1 MLLSLHAS
9 PTAGLTRQAR
19 PVPPCA
25 LGSALDARLHAL
37 RASLPA
43 ASTLVLVLGFV
54 MAAGLGAAV
63 IATGNLVA
71 SGLILGALL
80 GVLMLDAPALAVW
93 IVLVGTLAVTGPL
106 VMHQPQF
113 ARLAWLF
120 SVLGM
125 FLMAAALLHAAT
137 ARRARHARAGLPG
150 FVVLAAAVLIYALIG
165 IPFSDGPP
173 EEWMSGI
180 KRQFQYWGLFFA
192 FALVPFTQVQVNR
205 WLRFLLVLGLL
216 QLPFAIYQRIVLVPR
231 RMNMPNEVVP
241 VDIVAGTFEGSI
253 TGGANDN
260 VMALFLVCVL
270 LGLLAARREGLIR
283 DRLLWPLAAVVMA
296 PISLG
301 ETKMVLVLL
310 PLGLAALY
318 ADAARRRP
326 FAFTAGALATATLVA
341 ALFYSY
347 VALQVEDG
355 RAGMSFRQ
363 RFEQNVEYNVGQ
375 RGYYGGASLNR
386 GNVVPFWWSRHGLN
400 DPLGTVFGHGLGSA
414 HGSRGTERLGHMD
427 RRYPGYSIG
436 LTSVATQLWEGGVL
450 GATLFAAMLVAAWR
464 TASRLIEQAASGA
477 DRALCRTLRAA
488 VLLIVPMWLAMD
500 MLLLAASLQVM
511 MATVLGLIAWRWR
524 KGAAPAAVPVFAT
537 AQRPVRAAGTVS

>member
-9 PTAGLTRQAR
+9 PPAGLTRNAR
-19 PVPPCA
+19 AVPARA
-25 LGSALDARLHAL
+25 LGSAVDARLHAL

-192 FALVPFTQVQVNR
+192 FALVPFTQAQVNR
-205 WLRFLLVLGLL
+205 WLRFLLVLGL
-216 QLPFAIYQRIVLVPR
+216 PAYRPR
-231 RMNMPNEVVP
+231 
-241 VDIVAGTFEGSI
+241 A
-253 TGGANDN
+253 
-260 VMALFLVCVL
+260 
-270 LGLLAARREGLIR
+270 
-283 DRLLWPLAAVVMA
+283 
-296 PISLG
+296 
-301 ETKMVLVLL
+301 
-310 PLGLAALY
+310 
-318 ADAARRRP
+318 
-326 FAFTAGALATATLVA
+326 
-341 ALFYSY
+341 
-347 VALQVEDG
+347 
-355 RAGMSFRQ
+355 
-363 RFEQNVEYNVGQ
+363 
-375 RGYYGGASLNR
+375 
-386 GNVVPFWWSRHGLN
+386 
-400 DPLGTVFGHGLGSA
+400 SA
-414 HGSRGTERLGHMD
+414 HEHAQR
-427 RRYPGYSIG
+427 
-436 LTSVATQLWEGGVL
+436 
-450 GATLFAAMLVAAWR
+450 
-464 TASRLIEQAASGA
+464 SGA
-477 DRALCRTLRAA
+477 GGYRGRHLRR
-488 VLLIVPMWLAMD
+488 LD
-500 MLLLAASLQVM
+500 H
-511 MATVLGLIAWRWR
+511 RWR
-524 KGAAPAAVPVFAT
+524 
-537 AQRPVRAAGTVS
+537 Q